1 MMRFQVPPM
10 PERGRR
16 GFTLLELLVV
26 ITIVSILLGMTVA
39 AVNFARDS
47 ERVVSAALQVQ
58 SFLSGARD
66 RAIHAKEARGVR
78 FFVDATNSRAVT
90 AMAYIDPAEFW
101 SQGTIRLQRPDGDTN
116 NVADG
121 PDITIVAGADTQW
134 WQLKRRGLLFDGL
147 RIRIPKGDAGTW
159 YEIETSMIDLTSAPP
174 PTQYLK
180 LRTPYADPG
189 DTPTTQVIAFDT
201 VGPEDYELELAPRI
215 LPMDPVKLPTETII
229 DLDASRLPAAWRPTT
244 SLSTLNGS
252 GNLQYSQ
259 FMDIVFSARGTVIG
273 NAASG
278 GIIQFYI
285 CDNQDS
291 ITLKEQFV
299 TNDTFFIG
307 SASFPIPPLPSG
319 APPTMKFTAN
329 GLDLPTGRVLS
340 FNNVANNVRLVPA
353 SEIRTSDAP
362 WLPNHA
368 DDDPYLVR
376 DRRIVSIFT
385 QTGAVSASAV
395 FNSPP
400 SDGLEPDPMYFAET
414 GGTK

>member
-1 MMRFQVPPM
+1 MMRFQVPQV
-10 PERGRR
+10 PETARR
-16 GFTLLELLVV
+16 GFTLIELLVV

-78 FFVDATNSRAVT
+78 FFVDANNSRAVT
-90 AMAYIDPAEFW
+90 AMAYIDPAEYW
-101 SQGTIRLQRPDGDTN
+101 SQGTIRLQRPDGDKN
-116 NVADG
+116 DVADS
-121 PDITIVAGADTQW
+121 PEVTVVAGADTQW

-159 YEIETSMIDLTSAPP
+159 YEIQTDSIDLTSAPP
-174 PTQYLK
+174 PTQFLK

-189 DTPTTQVIAFDT
+189 DTPTTRVIAFET

-215 LPMDPVKLPTETII
+215 LPMDPVKLPAETII
-229 DLDASRLPAAWRPTT
+229 DLDASRLPSSWRPTT
-244 SLSTLNGS
+244 SLSSLNGS

-259 FMDIVFSARGTVIG
+259 FMDVVFSARGTVIG
-273 NAASG
+273 NSASG

-285 CDNQDS
+285 CDSQDS

-299 TNDTFFIG
+299 TNDSAIIG
-307 SASFPIPPLPSG
+307 GVFPIPSLPSG

-329 GLDLPTGRVLS
+329 GLDLPTDRVLS
-340 FNNVANNVRLVPA
+340 FNNAANNVRLIPA
-353 SEIRTSDAP
+353 SEIRTSNAP

-400 SDGLEPDPMYFAET
+400 VDGLEVDPMYFAET